1 MSNYSP
7 NAAGPSL
14 DQSLDQSLGQSLSQ
28 SVAALVLEL
37 TRMKHDL
44 TALRARM
51 VGPATSLQPREALF
65 SLEEIAQWIGIAPEM
80 EQTYDKHT
88 RRTSV
93 DSRARA
99 LDLDAARLS
108 IGGKLD
114 RLRAAQRA
122 ERLPE
127 CAD

>member
-65 SLEEIAQWIGIAPEM
+65 SREEIAQWIGIALEM
-80 EQTYDKHT
+80 EQTYDT
-88 RRTSV
+88 
-93 DSRARA
+93 
-99 LDLDAARLS
+99 ARLS